1 MRPLLWVLLSLWAG
15 LTPGRFSAGY
25 RQADGVD
32 LWYPSLPNG
41 RAMHFRDY
49 LGATAPDLEQFL
61 HERGISPEGIASFV
75 DAHVYATRE
84 ATRASGKFPLVLI
97 AQGNG
102 QDAAD
107 QAMLAEF
114 LASHGY
120 VVASV
125 PSPMKKHSMTDE
137 SQIGAFAEEQASALE
152 HARDIAAR
160 VVRIDRNRQ
169 AVIGHSFGARAAL
182 LLASRNRNIR
192 AIVSLDGGIGTATG
206 NQYLKFNRDA
216 KLPPLLHIY
225 EELDPFM
232 KPDFTFL
239 KSLRVAKL
247 TVTPAIGMHHIHF
260 TTYGFA
266 SAGIAEVATV
276 TKAGPEV
283 RQSVASTAGM
293 VLRFL
298 DQQLAK

>member
-1 MRPLLWVLLSLWAG
+1 MRPMLWVLLSLWAG
-15 LTPGRFSAGY
+15 LSPGRFPAGY
-25 RQADGVD
+25 RHVDGVD
-32 LWYPSLPNG
+32 LWYPSKTAGAP
-41 RAMHFRDY
+41 MHFRDY
-49 LGATAPDLEQFL
+49 LGTSAPELEKFL
-61 HERGISPEGIASFV
+61 SERGISPDGIASFV
-75 DAHVYATRE
+75 DAHVYATRDAI
-84 ATRASGKFPLVLI
+84 ATKGRYPLVLI
-97 AQGNG
+97 AQGNA

-107 QAMLAEF
+107 QAVLAEF

-125 PSPMKKHSMTDE
+125 PSPMKNHPMTDE

-152 HARDIAAR
+152 HARHVASR
-160 VVRIDRNRQ
+160 VMHIQKNRQ
-169 AVIGHSFGARAAL
+169 AVIGHSFGARSAL
-182 LLASRNRNIR
+182 LLAARDRNIR

-206 NQYLKFNRDA
+206 NQYLKLDRHA

-239 KSLRVAKL
+239 NGLRTASL
-247 TVTPAIGMHHIHF
+247 TTTPTTDMHHIHF

-266 SAGIAEVATV
+266 AAAIPEIATV
-276 TKAGPEV
+276 TKAGPHIRE
-283 RQSVASTAGM
+283 SVAGTAQA

-298 DQQLAK
+298 DEQTSK